1 MAQPLGVTVA
11 HKILVLGDRVR
22 LPQRLQCSGSCYM
35 IDNHGGCADSEVTA
49 DQSVASIFNHGNPQ
63 KFNNLTSSIMGNL
76 QMTVE
81 EINQLKPLEI
91 VEHPVVRERFTQI
104 YETLWG
110 NGEAAYQR
118 ESIHFNKALR
128 DNDNGKLQ
136 RATPFSIFTAFIDL
150 AVCGLSLEPGT
161 RALAYLMGRN
171 VNIGTREN
179 AKWEG
184 RCVLTVS
191 AYGELVMRTRAGQIR
206 HADNPVLVY
215 DNDEFSFKDVDG
227 RKSVS
232 YTCNLP
238 HTGHTITACYLRITR
253 ADGSIDYAVMFPEDW
268 CRLAGYSMKQN
279 RSKANPNGKAN
290 DLYGMDEKGIVHIDP
305 GFLMAKCIK
314 HAFKS
319 YPKVRIGRG
328 TELQSQQVDEQPQLS
343 DEDIYGV
350 DPETGEVI
358 DKPQDAAPQPFGD
371 NEPPQGV
378 TVNTDDE
385 EGF

>member
-1 MAQPLGVTVA
+1 MEAALTAEVKV
-11 HKILVLGDRVR
+11 GD
-22 LPQRLQCSGSCYM
+22 G
-35 IDNHGGCADSEVTA
+35 
-49 DQSVASIFNHGNPQ
+49 VASTFNHGKPH
-63 KFNNLTSSIMGNL
+63 KFNILKASIMSNL

-81 EINQLKPLEI
+81 EINQLKPLDI

-118 ESIHFNKALR
+118 ESIFFNKALR

-161 RALAYLMGRN
+161 RALAYIMGRN
-171 VNIGTREN
+171 VNIGTRETP
-179 AKWEG
+179 KWEG
-184 RCVLTVS
+184 RCVLTIS

-215 DNDEFSFKDVDG
+215 DNDEFSFKDTDG

-238 HTGHTITACYLRITR
+238 HTGHAITACYLRITR

-268 CRLAGYSMKQN
+268 CRLAGYSQKQN
-279 RSKANPNGKAN
+279 RGRAN
-290 DLYGMDEKGIVHIDP
+290 DLYGMDQNGIVHIDP

-314 HAFKS
+314 HAFKT

-343 DEDIYGV
+343 DDDIYGV
-350 DPETGEVI
+350 DTETGEVLE
-358 DKPQDAAPQPFGD
+358 QSQEAAPQPFGN
-371 NEPPQGV
+371 NEQPQGV

>member
-1 MAQPLGVTVA
+1 M
-11 HKILVLGDRVR
+11 
-22 LPQRLQCSGSCYM
+22 
-35 IDNHGGCADSEVTA
+35 
-49 DQSVASIFNHGNPQ
+49 
-63 KFNNLTSSIMGNL
+63 NNLQL
-76 QMTVE
+76 TVD
-81 EINQLKPLEI
+81 EINQLKPLNI

-110 NGEAAYQR
+110 HGEAAYQR
-118 ESIHFNKALR
+118 ESIFFNKALR

-136 RATPFSIFTAFIDL
+136 RATPFSIFIAFIDL
-150 AVCGLSLEPGT
+150 AICGLSLEPGA
-161 RALAYLMGRN
+161 RALTYLMGRN
-171 VNIGTREN
+171 VNIGTKE
-179 AKWEG
+179 APKWEG

-215 DNDEFSFKDVDG
+215 DNDEFSFKDTDG

-238 HTGHTITACYLRITR
+238 HTGHSIIACYLRITR
-253 ADGSIDYAVMFPEDW
+253 ADSSIDYAVMFPEDW
-268 CRLAGYSMKQN
+268 CRLAGYSQKQN
-279 RSKANPNGKAN
+279 RGRANE
-290 DLYGMDEKGIVHIDP
+290 LYGMDQSGIVHIDP

-314 HAFKS
+314 HAFKT

-343 DEDIYGV
+343 DADIYGV
-350 DPETGEVI
+350 NPETGEVT
-358 DKPQDAAPQPFGD
+358 DNTRKTAPQPFGD
-371 NEPPQGV
+371 NVPPQGV
-378 TVNTDDE
+378 TVSTDDE

>member
-1 MAQPLGVTVA
+1 MSN
-11 HKILVLGDRVR
+11 I
-22 LPQRLQCSGSCYM
+22 
-35 IDNHGGCADSEVTA
+35 
-49 DQSVASIFNHGNPQ
+49 
-63 KFNNLTSSIMGNL
+63 

-81 EINQLKPLEI
+81 EINRLQPLEI

-118 ESIHFNKALR
+118 ESIYFNKALR
-128 DNDNGKLQ
+128 DNDGGKLL

-171 VNIGTREN
+171 VNVGTKDN

-191 AYGELVMRTRAGQIR
+191 GYGELVMRARAGQIR

-215 DNDEFSFKDVDG
+215 ENDEFSFKDVDG

-238 HTGHTITACYLRITR
+238 HTGQNIAACYLRITR
-253 ADGSIDYAVMFPEDW
+253 ADGSTDYSVMLPEDW
-268 CRLAGYSMKQN
+268 CRLAAYSMKQN
-279 RSKANPNGKAN
+279 RSKANPNGRAN
-290 DLYGMDEKGIVHIDP
+290 DLYGMDQNGIVHIDP

-328 TELQSQQVDEQPQLS
+328 TELQSQQVDEPQQLS
-343 DEDIYGV
+343 DAEIYGV
-350 DPETGEVI
+350 DPETGKAALVDKETGQAALVDPETGEVLGET
-358 DKPQDAAPQPFGD
+358 PAPAPRPFGD

>member
-1 MAQPLGVTVA
+1 
-11 HKILVLGDRVR
+11 
-22 LPQRLQCSGSCYM
+22 
-35 IDNHGGCADSEVTA
+35 
-49 DQSVASIFNHGNPQ
+49 
-63 KFNNLTSSIMGNL
+63 MGNL
-76 QMTVE
+76 KMTVE
-81 EINQLKPLEI
+81 EINQLKPLDI
-91 VEHPVVRERFTQI
+91 VEHPIVKERFIEI

-171 VNIGTREN
+171 VNIGTREQP
-179 AKWEG
+179 KWEG

-191 AYGELVMRTRAGQIR
+191 GYGELVMRTRAGQIR

-215 DNDEFSFKDVDG
+215 DNDEFSFRDTDG
-227 RKSVS
+227 RKSIS

-238 HTGHTITACYLRITR
+238 HTGHNITACYLRITR
-253 ADGSIDYAVMFPEDW
+253 ADGSIDYSVMLPEDW
-268 CRLAGYSMKQN
+268 CRLAVYSMKQN
-279 RSKANPNGKAN
+279 RSKANNGKAN
-290 DLYGMDEKGIVHIDP
+290 ELYGMDAQGVVHIDP

-350 DPETGEVI
+350 NVDTETGEI
-358 DKPQDAAPQPFGD
+358 REQAAPAPQPFGD
-371 NEPPQGV
+371 PDPAPQGV
-378 TVNTDDE
+378 TVDTDDE

>member
-1 MAQPLGVTVA
+1 
-11 HKILVLGDRVR
+11 
-22 LPQRLQCSGSCYM
+22 M
-35 IDNHGGCADSEVTA
+35 IDNPEAA
-49 DQSVASIFNHGNPQ
+49 PQ
-63 KFNNLTSSIMGNL
+63 PIANVQPPFFSHSTPHKFNNLTLSIMGNL

-91 VEHPVVRERFTQI
+91 VEHPVVRDRFTQI

-118 ESIHFNKALR
+118 ESIYFNKALR
-128 DNDNGKLQ
+128 DNDGGKLQ

-171 VNIGTREN
+171 VNVGTKEN
-179 AKWEG
+179 KKWEG

-206 HADNPVLVY
+206 HADNPILVY

-238 HTGHTITACYLRITR
+238 HTGHNITACYLRITR
-253 ADGSIDYAVMFPEDW
+253 ADGSIDYSVMLPEDW
-268 CRLAGYSMKQN
+268 CRLAGYSQKQN
-279 RSKANPNGKAN
+279 RGVANE
-290 DLYGMDEKGIVHIDP
+290 LYGMDQNGIVHIDP

-350 DPETGEVI
+350 DPETGEVLN
-358 DKPQDAAPQPFGD
+358 DTPEPAPQPFGD

-378 TVNTDDE
+378 TVNTDGE

>member
-1 MAQPLGVTVA
+1 M
-11 HKILVLGDRVR
+11 
-22 LPQRLQCSGSCYM
+22 S
-35 IDNHGGCADSEVTA
+35 
-49 DQSVASIFNHGNPQ
+49 
-63 KFNNLTSSIMGNL
+63 NL
-76 QMTVE
+76 QLTVE
-81 EINQLKPLEI
+81 EISQLKPLEI
-91 VEHPVVRERFTQI
+91 IEHPKVRERFTQI

-110 NGEAAYQR
+110 NGEAAYER
-118 ESIHFNKALR
+118 ESIYFNKALR
-128 DNDNGKLQ
+128 DNDNGRLQ

-171 VNIGTREN
+171 VNMGTKDSP
-179 AKWEG
+179 KWEG

-215 DNDEFSFKDVDG
+215 DNDEFSFRDVDG

-238 HTGHTITACYLRITR
+238 HTGHNITACYLRITR

-268 CRLAGYSMKQN
+268 CRLAGYSQKQN
-279 RSKANPNGKAN
+279 RGRAN
-290 DLYGMDEKGIVHIDP
+290 DLYGMDQAGIVHIDP

-328 TELQSQQVDEQPQLS
+328 TELQSQQVDQLPQLS

-350 DPETGEVI
+350 DPDTGEVT
-358 DKPQDAAPQPFGD
+358 DQEQKPEPFGN
-371 NEPPQGV
+371 NEAPQGV
-378 TVNTDDE
+378 TVETDDE

>member
-1 MAQPLGVTVA
+1 
-11 HKILVLGDRVR
+11 
-22 LPQRLQCSGSCYM
+22 
-35 IDNHGGCADSEVTA
+35 
-49 DQSVASIFNHGNPQ
+49 
-63 KFNNLTSSIMGNL
+63 MGNL
-76 QMTVE
+76 KMTVE
-81 EINQLKPLEI
+81 EINQLKPLDI
-91 VEHPVVRERFTQI
+91 VEHPIVKERFIEI

-171 VNIGTREN
+171 VNVGTREN
-179 AKWEG
+179 VKWEG

-215 DNDEFSFKDVDG
+215 DNDEFSFRDTDG

-238 HTGHTITACYLRITR
+238 HTGHNITACYLRITR
-253 ADGSIDYAVMFPEDW
+253 ADGSIDYSVMFPEDW
-268 CRLAGYSMKQN
+268 CRLAGYSQKQN
-279 RSKANPNGKAN
+279 RGRANE
-290 DLYGMDEKGIVHIDP
+290 LYGMDGNGIVHIDP

-328 TELQSQQVDEQPQLS
+328 TELQSQQVDEQPELS

-350 DPETGEVI
+350 DTETGEVLN
-358 DKPQDAAPQPFGD
+358 DQAPAPQPFGD
-371 NEPPQGV
+371 PDPAPQGV
-378 TVNTDDE
+378 TVDTDDE

>member
-1 MAQPLGVTVA
+1 
-11 HKILVLGDRVR
+11 
-22 LPQRLQCSGSCYM
+22 
-35 IDNHGGCADSEVTA
+35 
-49 DQSVASIFNHGNPQ
+49 
-63 KFNNLTSSIMGNL
+63 MGNL

-118 ESIHFNKALR
+118 ESIYFNKALR
-128 DNDNGKLQ
+128 DNDGGKLQ

-171 VNIGTREN
+171 VNVGTKEN
-179 AKWEG
+179 KKWEG

-206 HADNPVLVY
+206 HADNPILVY

-238 HTGHTITACYLRITR
+238 HTGHNITACYLRITR
-253 ADGSIDYAVMFPEDW
+253 ADGSIDYSVMFPEDW
-268 CRLAGYSMKQN
+268 CRLAGYSQKQN
-279 RSKANPNGKAN
+279 RGVANE
-290 DLYGMDEKGIVHIDP
+290 LYGMDQNGIVHIDP

-350 DPETGEVI
+350 DPETGEVLN
-358 DKPQDAAPQPFGD
+358 DTPEPAPQPFGD

-378 TVNTDDE
+378 TVNTDGE

>member
-1 MAQPLGVTVA
+1 
-11 HKILVLGDRVR
+11 
-22 LPQRLQCSGSCYM
+22 
-35 IDNHGGCADSEVTA
+35 
-49 DQSVASIFNHGNPQ
+49 
-63 KFNNLTSSIMGNL
+63 MGNL

-91 VEHPVVRERFTQI
+91 VEHPVVRDRFTQI

-118 ESIHFNKALR
+118 ESIYFNKALR

-136 RATPFSIFTAFIDL
+136 KATPFSIFTAFIDL

-171 VNIGTREN
+171 VNVGTKDN

-191 AYGELVMRTRAGQIR
+191 AYGELVMRTRAGQIL

-227 RKSVS
+227 HKSVS

-238 HTGHTITACYLRITR
+238 HTGHNITACYLRITR
-253 ADGSIDYAVMFPEDW
+253 ADGSIDYSVMFPEDW
-268 CRLAGYSMKQN
+268 CRLAGYSQKQN
-279 RSKANPNGKAN
+279 RGRAN
-290 DLYGMDEKGIVHIDP
+290 DLYGMDQNGIVHIDP

-350 DPETGEVI
+350 DPETGEVLN
-358 DKPQDAAPQPFGD
+358 DTPEPAPQPFGD

-378 TVNTDDE
+378 TVNTDEE

>member
-1 MAQPLGVTVA
+1 
-11 HKILVLGDRVR
+11 
-22 LPQRLQCSGSCYM
+22 
-35 IDNHGGCADSEVTA
+35 
-49 DQSVASIFNHGNPQ
+49 
-63 KFNNLTSSIMGNL
+63 MGNL

-81 EINQLKPLEI
+81 EINQLKPLDI
-91 VEHPVVRERFTQI
+91 VEHPIVRERFTQI

-118 ESIHFNKALR
+118 ESIYFNKALR
-128 DNDNGKLQ
+128 DNDGGKLQ

-171 VNIGTREN
+171 VNVGTRDA

-184 RCVLTVS
+184 RCVLTIS
-191 AYGELVMRTRAGQIR
+191 AYGELVMRQRAGQIAY
-206 HADNPVLVY
+206 ADNPVLVY
-215 DNDEFSFKDVDG
+215 DNDGFSFSDENG

-238 HTGHTITACYLRITR
+238 HAGHNIVACYLPITR
-253 ADGSIDYAVMFPEDW
+253 ADGTRDYAVMFPEDW
-268 CRLAGYSMKQN
+268 CRLAGYSQKQN
-279 RSKANPNGKAN
+279 RGRANE
-290 DLYGMDEKGIVHIDP
+290 LYGRDGNGVVHIDP

-319 YPKVRIGRG
+319 YPKVRVGRG
-328 TELQSQQVDEQPQLS
+328 TEFQSQQVDEQTQLS

-350 DPETGEVI
+350 DMEQVDQKTGEVFN
-358 DKPQDAAPQPFGD
+358 ARSTPQPFG
-371 NEPPQGV
+371 EPEQTAPGV
-378 TVNTDDE
+378 TCTPSDE